1 MTEAERIFN
10 GQLFASEV
18 PELIEKKNKAHRL
31 SQDYNNLYEDQ
42 PEARNRVLRDL
53 LDSVTIG
60 DHCSFGPNVTIVTP
74 LHPMLGSERR
84 GVVF

>member
-1 MTEAERIFN
+1 MTEEERIFN

-53 LDSVTIG
+53 LNSVGEGTWRL
-60 DHCSFGPNVTIVTP
+60 GPNVTIVMP
-74 LHPMLGSERR
+74 LHPMPGSKHR